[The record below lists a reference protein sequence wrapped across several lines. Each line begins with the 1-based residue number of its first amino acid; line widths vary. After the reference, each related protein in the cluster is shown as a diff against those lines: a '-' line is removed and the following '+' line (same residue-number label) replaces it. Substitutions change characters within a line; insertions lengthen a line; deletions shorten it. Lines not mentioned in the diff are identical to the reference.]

1 MKTFSFLRHH
11 KANLLLALVLLMI
24 QAYSELTLPSIM
36 SGIVDTGI
44 SRGGIE
50 SVVPDEIT
58 VDDLSDLELFL
69 TPDEVS
75 QVSSAYGAADGAGV
89 RSFIGSEDDR
99 RALEGF
105 LGQAEMLVFQLDKG
119 VPSDQLLESMGTD
132 AATALGARPLAE
144 GGAPFGLDDPS
155 SGAPGAQAAAGVGT
169 ERV

>member
-75 QVSSAYGAADGAGV
+75 QVSSAYGAAL
-89 RSFIGSEDDR
+89 SLIHI
-99 RALEGF
+99 
-105 LGQAEMLVFQLDKG
+105 
-119 VPSDQLLESMGTD
+119 
-132 AATALGARPLAE
+132 
-144 GGAPFGLDDPS
+144 
-155 SGAPGAQAAAGVGT
+155 
-169 ERV
+169 